1 MKKLFTLCVVAT
13 MAFTLSAQ
21 MTLSKGDMVAG
32 ITYNSAYENESIT
45 DDLALTIGYAVSDEF
60 TIMATRDENTD
71 GEDASINLGVRY
83 FYNGF
88 YGQLNMM
95 DVQDATDADEDA
107 TMSVGKMFA
116 LDWVDGLY
124 LDPSIT
130 LSGLGSD
137 NDTDTSFGVTLGMKF

>member
-32 ITYNSAYENESIT
+32 ITYNSAYDNESIT
-45 DDLALTIGYAVSDEF
+45 DDLALTIGYAVSDEI
-60 TIMATRDENTD
+60 TIMATRDENTA

-88 YGQLNMM
+88 YGQLNML
-95 DVQDATDADEDA
+95 DVQGDSDQDPTL
-107 TMSVGKMFA
+107 SVGKMFS

-124 LDPSIT
+124 LDPNIT
-130 LSGLGSD
+130 LSRDS
-137 NDTDTSFGVTLGMKF
+137 NDDMDTSFGMTLGMQFN